1 MCRKFECRKN
11 IHYTT
16 KTGTSC
22 EKYNSQAF
30 RLGNEPASSGLLDQ
44 CHTTE
49 LQKPLTTTWARVQY
63 IY

>member
-22 EKYNSQAF
+22 EKYNSQALPGWETNP
-30 RLGNEPASSGLLDQ
+30 RLLD
-44 CHTTE
+44 
-49 LQKPLTTTWARVQY
+49 Y
-63 IY
+63 